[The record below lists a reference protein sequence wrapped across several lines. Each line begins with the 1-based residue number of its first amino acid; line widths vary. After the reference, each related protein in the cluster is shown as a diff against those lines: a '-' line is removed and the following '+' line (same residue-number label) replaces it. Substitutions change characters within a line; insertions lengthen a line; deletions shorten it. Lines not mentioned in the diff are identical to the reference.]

1 MIQGMP
7 TVPALKYLMATHYR
21 DADWLRVRPPLAAL
35 NTQTQEKLN
44 KDFKKYI
51 QSGEAR

>member
-1 MIQGMP
+1 
-7 TVPALKYLMATHYR
+7 
-21 DADWLRVRPPLAAL
+21 LRVRPPLAVL
-35 NTQTQEKLN
+35 NTQTQEKLS